1 MRPSSRRSCRVANR
15 QPWSAASNGVPD
27 RLSEAAPAK
36 INLYLHVTGRR
47 DDGYHLLDSLAV
59 FAGVGDLLR
68 CSAPDASG
76 AAAPPSCLTLA
87 LAGPFGP
94 GLETGGENLV
104 LRAAVALARAGGL
117 RPV

>member
-47 DDGYHLLDSLAV
+47 DDGYHLLDSLVA
-59 FAGVGDLLR
+59 FADIGDVVEARPADRLSL
-68 CSAPDASG
+68 AIDGPF
-76 AAAPPSCLTLA
+76 AAPLRSDGA
-87 LAGPFGP
+87 
-94 GLETGGENLV
+94 ENLV
-104 LRAAVALARAGGL
+104 LRAAKLLAERHGIVPRAALRL
-117 RPV
+117 